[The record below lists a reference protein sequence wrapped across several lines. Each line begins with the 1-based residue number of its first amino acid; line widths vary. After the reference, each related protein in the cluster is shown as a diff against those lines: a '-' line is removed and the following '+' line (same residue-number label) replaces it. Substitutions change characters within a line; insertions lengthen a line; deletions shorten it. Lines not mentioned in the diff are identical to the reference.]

1 MGKLIKS
8 NVGSNQATDF
18 FLNEAA
24 FGIDYYKRE
33 RQVILQLS
41 EDITQIH
48 EKADLMTLLSLRIK
62 SFFYYVHAIVSLI
75 DETDHV
81 YRPFILD
88 PVSSPLKNHP
98 DYPVLTK
105 TGFDLD
111 EPFIQQ
117 VLAADGPVSFR
128 LEELI
133 SQPKSPSFLRV
144 NYECGMKAILMTPLK
159 SNARTVAFLH
169 VYSDSEDSFTPAFR
183 SLIKGIA
190 PQISNAV
197 SNVIR
202 NELIAQKEENNKIL
216 LDASY
221 DLSGVRSRDDLAV
234 AVHNS
239 LKRLKAM
246 RGYVIRKVNDD
257 RQTMSAYIYDSTI
270 TVPENDDLSEML
282 NFKFPIDD
290 GLQNRVL
297 ASPIPILINVDSEIE
312 RGIRSEYLSF
322 WKRIGFRKMVGVAL
336 RNGDSDLGI
345 LWIGI
350 DDINLTLLKGIC
362 SQISIAMANIMV
374 NDELVRKQ
382 EEQQL
387 LLDFCDD
394 IAGVRTKADLRVAI
408 FNVFE
413 KLLNTKLAML
423 NLLEDDGVTLRHYMW
438 DETLFEK
445 VKTNFEERMEARL
458 DIHENYTTKVLN
470 SGDVVIFSVEEELRL
485 DANNP
490 YALLWEKVGFK
501 YAYATALRVGNTDI
515 GTLWLLSD
523 DINPEL
529 VKGICAQISVACANI
544 RANERILA
552 YKRILETENELLKEQ
567 MRTIYN
573 FEEII
578 GTGDA
583 MQKVYE
589 LMSMVAESNSTVL
602 LTGETGTGKE
612 LIARAIHNAS
622 SRKSKV
628 MVKVN
633 CAALPA
639 NLIESELFG
648 HEKGAFTGALE
659 RRIGKFE
666 MANNSTLF
674 LDEIGEMTLDA
685 QVKLL
690 RVLQEKEL
698 ERIGGT
704 STIKVNV
711 RIIAATNRNLAN
723 EVSEG
728 RFRSDLFYRLNV
740 FPIHLPPL
748 RDRRPDIVLLAQF
761 FLDRYNKNTG
771 KNIKALS
778 AKVVK
783 ELNGYGW
790 PGNVRELEHVIERSV
805 LMATDSVIRE
815 VYLPV
820 KNTET
825 AGETNMAN
833 RTLEQVER
841 AHIIDI
847 LKRCAGKLAGPGGA
861 AEYLDVPSTTLHSKL
876 KKLRIEKKDYF

>member
-8 NVGSNQATDF
+8 KVGSNQVTDF

-88 PVSSPLKNHP
+88 PVSSPLKDHP
-98 DYPVLTK
+98 DYPTLIK
-105 TGFDLD
+105 SCFDLD
-111 EPFIQQ
+111 APFIQQ

-133 SQPKSPSFLRV
+133 LHPKSPPFLRV
-144 NYECGMKAILMTPLK
+144 NYECGIKEILMTPLK
-159 SNARTVAFLH
+159 SNGRTVAFLH
-169 VYSDSEDSFTPAFR
+169 IYSDTKDSFTPAFR

-202 NELIAQKEENNKIL
+202 NELITQKEENNKIL

-221 DLSGVRSRDDLAV
+221 DLSGVRNRDDLAV

-257 RQTMSAYIYDSTI
+257 RQTMSAYIYDNTI
-270 TVPENDDLSEML
+270 AVPENDDLSEML

-336 RNGDSDLGI
+336 RNGDSALGI

-445 VKTNFEERMEARL
+445 VKASFEERMEARL

-515 GTLWLLSD
+515 GTLWLLSNY
-523 DINPEL
+523 INPEL

-666 MANNSTLF
+666 LANNSTLF

-723 EVSEG
+723 EVAEG

-748 RDRRPDIVLLAQF
+748 RDRRPDIVLLAKF
-761 FLDRYNKNTG
+761 FLDRYSKNTG

-783 ELNGYGW
+783 ELNGYSW

-815 VYLPV
+815 VFLPV
-820 KNTET
+820 RNTET
-825 AGETNMAN
+825 AGETTMAN

-841 AHIIDI
+841 AHIIDT
-847 LKRCAGKLAGPGGA
+847 LRRCAGKLAGPGGA

>member
-1 MGKLIKS
+1 MYKLIKKIS
-8 NVGSNQATDF
+8 DM
-18 FLNEAA
+18 E
-24 FGIDYYKRE
+24 FGMDYYQRE

-41 EDITQIH
+41 EDITRIH
-48 EKADLMTLLSLRIK
+48 KKADLMALLSLRIK
-62 SFFYYVHAIVSLI
+62 SYFYYVHAIVTLI
-75 DETDHV
+75 DETENV

-88 PVSSPLKNHP
+88 PTSSPLRDHP
-98 DYPVLTK
+98 EYPTLIK

-117 VLAADGPVSFR
+117 VLAADGPVSFL
-128 LEELI
+128 LEEVI

-144 NYECGMKAILMTPLK
+144 NYACGIKEILMTPLK
-159 SNARTVAFLH
+159 SNGRTVAFLH
-169 VYSDSEDSFTPAFR
+169 VYADNKDSFTPAFR

-190 PQISNAV
+190 PQISHAV

-202 NELIAQKEENNKIL
+202 NELIVQKEENNKIL

-221 DLSGVRSRDDLAV
+221 DLSGVRNREDLAM
-234 AVHNS
+234 AVRQS
-239 LKRLKAM
+239 LKRLKALK
-246 RGYVIRKVNDD
+246 GYVICTINDD
-257 RQTMSAYIYDSTI
+257 RLTTSTYIYDNI
-270 TVPENDDLSEML
+270 TMPENEDLSEML
-282 NFKFPIDD
+282 DFQYLIND
-290 GLQNRVL
+290 GLQDRVL
-297 ASPIPILINVDSEIE
+297 ASPIPIFINIDSEID
-312 RGIRSEYLSF
+312 RGITANYICF
-322 WKRIGFRKMVGVAL
+322 WKSMGFRKMIGVAL
-336 RNGDSDLGI
+336 RNGNTDLGI

-362 SQISIAMANIMV
+362 LQISIAMANIMA
-374 NDELVRKQ
+374 NDALVKKQ
-382 EEQQL
+382 EQQQL
-387 LLDFCDD
+387 LLNFCDD

-408 FNVFE
+408 FNVFD

-423 NLLEDDGVTLRHYMW
+423 NLLEDDGLTLRHYMW
-438 DETLFEK
+438 DESLFHH
-445 VKTNFEERMEARL
+445 VKDSFEERLNARL
-458 DIHENYTTKVLN
+458 DIHENYTVRVLN
-470 SGDVVIFSVEEELRL
+470 SNDAIILNVEEELKR
-485 DANNP
+485 DPGNP
-490 YALLWEKVGFK
+490 YAQLWKEVGFK
-501 YAYATALRVGNTDI
+501 YTYATALRVGNTDI
-515 GTLWLLSD
+515 GTLWVLSD
-523 DINPEL
+523 AINREFI
-529 VKGICAQISVACANI
+529 KGICSQISVACANI

-567 MRTIYN
+567 MKTIYN

-578 GTGDA
+578 GRGDA
-583 MQKVYE
+583 MQKVYG

-622 SRKSKV
+622 SRKNKV

-659 RRIGKFE
+659 KRIGKFE
-666 MANNSTLF
+666 MANNGTLF
-674 LDEIGEMTLDA
+674 LDEIGEMPLDA

-704 STIKVNV
+704 TTIKVNV
-711 RIIAATNRNLAN
+711 RIIAATNRNLAT
-723 EVSEG
+723 EVAEG

-748 RDRRPDIVLLAQF
+748 RDRRSDIALLAQF
-761 FLDRYNKNTG
+761 FLDRFSKNTG
-771 KNIKALS
+771 KNVKVLS
-778 AKVVK
+778 ARVIK
-783 ELNGYGW
+783 ELNGYSW

-805 LMATDSVIRE
+805 LMTTDSVIRD

-820 KNTET
+820 KSDDAVN
-825 AGETNMAN
+825 ETNVSN

-841 AHIIDI
+841 AHIIDT

-876 KKLRIEKKDYF
+876 KKLGIKKSDYFAE